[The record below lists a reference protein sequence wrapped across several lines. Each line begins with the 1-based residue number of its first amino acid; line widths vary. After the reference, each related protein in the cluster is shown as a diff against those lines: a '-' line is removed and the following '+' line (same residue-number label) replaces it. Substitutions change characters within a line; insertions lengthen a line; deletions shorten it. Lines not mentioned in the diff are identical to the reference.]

1 MVGRRGD
8 GGIRGFRIDD
18 EIVCRDC
25 IEEEELEE
33 STERDIITKNDLR
46 IHFFSVL
53 GARGSCDQSMTKN
66 RVRYGLWRRIR

>member
-1 MVGRRGD
+1 MEQGNLSGGVRNMVGRRGD

-33 STERDIITKNDLR
+33 SIERDIITKDDLR
-46 IHFFSVL
+46 IHLVFCTRCKRQL
-53 GARGSCDQSMTKN
+53 
-66 RVRYGLWRRIR
+66 

>member
-1 MVGRRGD
+1 MEQGNLSGGVRNMVGRRGD

-33 STERDIITKNDLR
+33 STERDIILKP
-46 IHFFSVL
+46 
-53 GARGSCDQSMTKN
+53 A
-66 RVRYGLWRRIR
+66 